1 MNPVLEEI
9 SISDYERE
17 RGKPMPSYHHGIVQS
32 RLCSQ
37 WDQPGFVAPSE
48 LTLEMSE
55 LPNLTP
61 DICVFP
67 NHKTDW
73 QHDEIRKPEPP
84 LTVVEILSP
93 TQGSFELMQR
103 IDRYFSHGVNTCWI
117 VYPTSKS
124 ITIYEQGK
132 EAVTISQSGKVTDPC
147 TGLEADL
154 DRLFA

>member
-1 MNPVLEEI
+1 
-9 SISDYERE
+9 
-17 RGKPMPSYHHGIVQS
+17 
-32 RLCSQ
+32 
-37 WDQPGFVAPSE
+37 
-48 LTLEMSE
+48 
-55 LPNLTP
+55 
-61 DICVFP
+61 
-67 NHKTDW
+67 
-73 QHDEIRKPEPP
+73 
-84 LTVVEILSP
+84 
-93 TQGSFELMQR
+93 MQR